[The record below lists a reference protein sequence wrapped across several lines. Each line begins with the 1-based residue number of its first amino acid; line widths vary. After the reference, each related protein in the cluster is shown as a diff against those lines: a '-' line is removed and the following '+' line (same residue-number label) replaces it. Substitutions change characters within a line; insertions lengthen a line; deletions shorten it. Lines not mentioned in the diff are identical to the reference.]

1 MTSLELSKKQLDKPK
16 EKGEVYLEN
25 EACKSKMSSSQREE
39 NCKDTVNSEQ
49 SNHTLAPLGGL
60 ASVLVEKS
68 GQEDSLWSQGHI

>member
-39 NCKDTVNSEQ
+39 NCKRQLILSKAITRWHLWVDW
-49 SNHTLAPLGGL
+49 HR
-60 ASVLVEKS
+60 
-68 GQEDSLWSQGHI
+68 DS